1 MPARKLELHLPLSPE
16 ELASFEPVIA
26 PNTQPRAQRVQHPVF
41 GAGVVIRSLD
51 GGALEVDFGP
61 KGVKR
66 LIGEAVTLVD
76 C

>member
-1 MPARKLELHLPLSPE
+1 
-16 ELASFEPVIA
+16 
-26 PNTQPRAQRVQHPVF
+26 VQHPVF
-41 GAGVVIRSLD
+41 GAEVVIRSLD

-61 KGVKR
+61 KGVER

>member
-1 MPARKLELHLPLSPE
+1 
-16 ELASFEPVIA
+16 
-26 PNTQPRAQRVQHPVF
+26 VQHPVF